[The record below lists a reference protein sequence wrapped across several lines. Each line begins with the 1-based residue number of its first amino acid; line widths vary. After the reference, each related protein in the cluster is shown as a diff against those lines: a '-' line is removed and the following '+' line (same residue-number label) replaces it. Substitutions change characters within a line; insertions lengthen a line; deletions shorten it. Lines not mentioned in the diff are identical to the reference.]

1 MVISIVTGKNQL
13 TLPAKLAR
21 LLDIHPGSRIQWEV
35 GAEGTLVLRPLPSRS
50 ELAARARGMGMAWLK
65 EGDSPVAEL
74 LKERM
79 QDDD

>member
-1 MVISIVTGKNQL
+1 
-13 TLPAKLAR
+13 
-21 LLDIHPGSRIQWEV
+21 
-35 GAEGTLVLRPLPSRS
+35 
-50 ELAARARGMGMAWLK
+50 MGMAWLK